1 MASTPMT
8 IDFSESDLP
17 PYLTHRLSLLD
28 IKSTDDLLGFL
39 AIHFNTYVNTSTDE
53 LLALFRSRIELRCR
67 ESGSKVKFGS
77 TSEAHLRTLIDSHK
91 SKICEHTFESFHK
104 SICVVDD
111 DESEESMDVL
121 DEIMEPADSID
132 LDQLVPMETLFLR
145 CIITSSNVKVV
156 SVEEVLQDIEDEI
169 YENLGEDE
177 ASEGLKLHYED
188 MLTNYMSD
196 TEWPCDYPIYISTEF
211 ALQYPRIVN
220 YIVSKAIVV
229 VKSI

>member
-1 MASTPMT
+1 MASTSMT

-17 PYLTHRLSLLD
+17 PYLTNRLSSLG
-28 IKSTDDLLGFL
+28 IQSTDDLLSFL
-39 AIHFNTYVNTSTDE
+39 AIHFNTYVNTPTDE
-53 LLALFRSRIELRCR
+53 ILELFKSKVELRR
-67 ESGSKVKFGS
+67 KGKDSQKGFGS
-77 TSEAHLRTLIDSHK
+77 TCEGHLRTIIDLHK
-91 SKICEHTFESFHK
+91 SKICEYTFESFHK
-104 SICVVDD
+104 SICVVDY
-111 DESEESMDVL
+111 DESEDSMDVL

-132 LDQLVPMETLFLR
+132 LDQLVPTETLFLR

-188 MLTNYMSD
+188 MLTNYMSGS
-196 TEWPCDYPIYISTEF
+196 EWPCDYPIYISTEF